1 VLFLEASVRQKSE
14 ARAGMRRIRLHVRF
28 GSCFA
33 LFALVIQFLVTFG
46 HMHYAELTWPSTFLP
61 RSSLTIDISSAA
73 LPGTSLPSKP
83 VGIAF
88 DYCAICAVTNLT
100 ASGVPAAAPGLPVP
114 AALGAVRFQGTPDV
128 SLAAL
133 PHLLFRARAPPLS

>member
-1 VLFLEASVRQKSE
+1 
-14 ARAGMRRIRLHVRF
+14 MRRIRLHVRF

-88 DYCAICAVTNLT
+88 DYCAICAVMNLT